1 MKTLQYRT
9 WHRSIQSFQNTIR
22 MVRLL
27 RLIQWLLQSYLPFI
41 QFMIFYHAFRCMSS
55 ERVANSD
62 CFQFFPVSSSITFV
76 TDRGPPKTDMPYS
89 VFKTCKTDRGPPA
102 FGDGIPFVILWS
114 FFHKNIEVARDF
126 SVGIASRFVIWIH
139 QTIRVSLC
147 FDHECMRVHRLYID
161 RR

>member
-1 MKTLQYRT
+1 MVPSLADLLWIVMVLKLAFNFGWWVVACLWPCWRRGLLWWLNIWPRKTVKSFFDRIAPPSTEEMVMKTLQYRT

-76 TDRGPPKTDMPYS
+76 TDRGPPKTDMP
-89 VFKTCKTDRGPPA
+89 
-102 FGDGIPFVILWS
+102 
-114 FFHKNIEVARDF
+114 
-126 SVGIASRFVIWIH
+126 
-139 QTIRVSLC
+139 
-147 FDHECMRVHRLYID
+147 
-161 RR
+161 